1 MRKLVHQKVTAIS
14 LILLLAG
21 KKLKNLKERHR
32 QNYHFK

>member
-21 KKLKNLKERHR
+21 KKLKNLRKA
-32 QNYHFK
+32 QTKLSL